1 MQENADRKQSGLHE
15 SLEARTEV
23 RLGSE
28 RAFGV
33 VFAVVFAFIGLLPL
47 LGSREPRYWALV
59 IAGIFLGLAFLA
71 PKSLAP
77 LNRLWFRFGLLLHRV
92 ISPLIMGLLFFLVI
106 TPTGWIM
113 RLLRKDILHLKFD
126 PKAESYW
133 IERQPPGPDG
143 DSLKNQF

>member
-1 MQENADRKQSGLHE
+1 MQDKADRKRSGIHE
-15 SLEARTEV
+15 SLEDRTEV

-28 RAFGV
+28 RTFGV
-33 VFAVVFAFIGLLPL
+33 VFTTVFALIGLLPL
-47 LGSREPRYWALV
+47 VGSREPRYWALV
-59 IAGIFLGLAFLA
+59 IAGIFLGLAYLA
-71 PKSLAP
+71 PTSLAP
-77 LNRLWFRFGLLLHRV
+77 LNRIWFRFGLLLHRL

-113 RLLRKDILHLKFD
+113 RSLRKDILHLKFD

-133 IERQPPGPDG
+133 IAREPPGPEG